1 MHQAGNQIGFWEF
14 LDSICK
20 SAKTNMRPQIL
31 SALTRN
37 SLCCWTKLEG
47 NKKCMTS
54 LLIRKM
60 NSIKTYLPN
69 SIRGQFLKLKPL
81 WSQHTSS
88 RRSNL
93 RKRKTLLTKL
103 SWQKIWTTQFS
114 HPSELLASKTM
125 SSPIHSKSSTID
137 LHPFQWIVEL
147 LNRILMCLRT
157 QNVFVKSTIKRIT
170 NYMSSKRSMKSLM
183 GRTLGSQNSKPV

>member
-14 LDSICK
+14 RDSICK

-60 NSIKTYLPN
+60 NSIKTYLPS
-69 SIRGQFLKLKPL
+69 SIRGRTLKLKPP

-93 RKRKTLLTKL
+93 RKRKTLSTKL
-103 SWQKIWTTQFS
+103 SWQKIWTTQS
-114 HPSELLASKTM
+114 LHLSELLASKTM
-125 SSPIHSKSSTID
+125 SSPIHSRSSTID
-137 LHPFQWIVEL
+137 LHPFKWIVEL

-157 QNVFVKSTIKRIT
+157 QNVFVKSTTKRTT
-170 NYMSSKRSMKSLM
+170 NFMSLKKSMKSLM
-183 GRTLGSQNSKPV
+183 ARTSGSQNSKPV